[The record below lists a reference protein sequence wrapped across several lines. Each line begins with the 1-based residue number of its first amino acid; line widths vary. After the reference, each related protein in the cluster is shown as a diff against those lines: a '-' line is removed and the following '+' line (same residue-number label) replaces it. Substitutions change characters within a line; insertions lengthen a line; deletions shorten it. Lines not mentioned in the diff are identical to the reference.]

1 MRTITRSVYGA
12 RLQSL
17 QYFGLPYTHVN
28 HTTLNE
34 KFDIFA
40 DQRPEPGE
48 MPRNRYYVL
57 GKRGH
62 RLAVGADGYSM
73 TDELQHQ
80 PSDASLFDHMP
91 FLLRRASEDLSP
103 VDRAKY
109 CLRKPLTHDGTNYI
123 AYYGRR
129 LDLSNIDTQMLNNVV
144 TSGVTVTTPFAPS
157 GANLNP
163 TPPTVPTTGTIVTSG
178 DYLSVSTM
186 IDISMTQADIE
197 EYINVAAIL
206 YGDERYAI
214 ISEIGLV
221 AGVDKVLTAA
231 GGLNYLEVVDAQI
244 TTFITDYH
252 AVRYSTNG
260 LTLTLDV
267 GAVEPLLVASPGP

>member
-34 KFDIFA
+34 KFDIFP

-48 MPRNRYYVL
+48 MPRNRYFVL

-62 RLAVGADGYSM
+62 RLAIGADGFPM

-103 VDRAKY
+103 SERARY
-109 CLRKPLTHDGTNYI
+109 CLRKAITHNSLNYI

-129 LDLSNIDTQMLNNVV
+129 LDLVDINTLMLNNVV
-144 TSGVTVTTPFAPS
+144 NGGVTTTTPFVPS

-163 TPPTVPTTGTIVTSG
+163 VPPNVPPTGAIVTSG

-186 IDISMTQADIE
+186 IDVSMTQADID
-197 EYINVAAIL
+197 EYVNVAAIL

-214 ISEIGLV
+214 ISELGLV
-221 AGVDKVLTAA
+221 AGVDKVLTAP

-260 LTLTLDV
+260 LKLTLDV
-267 GAVEPLLVASPGP
+267 GAVEPLLVTAPGP